1 MNIQRF
7 QAATSREAMAKA
19 RAAFGD
25 SAVIL
30 SSRATAGGFE
40 VVATT
45 EENLATLPVGNSAA
59 AAQAPASLQPA
70 SERARA
76 GTSAPVPRQQA
87 ERASTVE
94 RDTETLAMSTLSF
107 QDYVRERMLKRRKEA
122 LEGRQPQPIS
132 ERAEAAIPQR
142 MPAPASAAAMG
153 VAENAAAQ
161 PRRSLAERVAMGDLP
176 AQQRLVSAQLP
187 QAPAP
192 IVTREMGRDIGL
204 GMERGIGRA
213 PVAHDARHVSQDDW
227 ASAMVMPQADM
238 GMAHAA
244 PTADISGEL
253 SALKEMI
260 EDRFNMLA
268 WLGTSRNNPLQSNL
282 MLKLIRAGYSPALV
296 RSVLERLPAD
306 AGPADAVRW
315 VMDVLTRNLKATES
329 LTGIC
334 DEGGVV
340 ALIGATGVGK
350 TTTAAKLAAQCVKQY
365 GANSVGLI
373 TLDTYRVAG
382 YEQLRAYGRMMGVVA
397 HLAHD
402 RAALKDLLN
411 LLSGKRLVI
420 IDTAGL
426 GQKDPRIQDMLEV
439 LEMPNVKKM
448 LVLNAS
454 SHGDTLDDVLSS
466 FQAKAL
472 HGVVLSKVD
481 EAVKLGP
488 ALDALI
494 RHQVML
500 RGVANGQ
507 RVPEDWVAPQAAQ
520 LVRQSM
526 GTEGKSAYDP
536 SPSEVGFFFAQPA
549 AKHMNLG
556 AIRV

>member
-30 SSRATAGGFE
+30 SSRATSGGFE

-45 EENLATLPVGNSAA
+45 EENLATLPVGNNQG
-59 AAQAPASLQPA
+59 AAQPSSLQPA

-76 GTSAPVPRQQA
+76 LTAAPAPRQP
-87 ERASTVE
+87 ERPSSVE
-94 RDTETLAMSTLSF
+94 RDTETMAMSTLSF

-122 LEGRQPQPIS
+122 LEGRQASQQP
-132 ERAEAAIPQR
+132 ERPSTPTGSSSFAQAAGSL
-142 MPAPASAAAMG
+142 PAP
-153 VAENAAAQ
+153 VA
-161 PRRSLAERVAMGDLP
+161 PRRSLAERAALGDLP
-176 AQQRLVSAQLP
+176 AQQRVAP
-187 QAPAP
+187 APRPTAPAP
-192 IVTREMGRDIGL
+192 IVTREM
-204 GMERGIGRA
+204 
-213 PVAHDARHVSQDDW
+213 AHDLGQVAQGRERPGSLSQDDW
-227 ASAMVMPQADM
+227 ASSMMMPQADLGPAM
-238 GMAHAA
+238 AA
-244 PTADISGEL
+244 PAANISGEL
-253 SALKEMI
+253 SALKDMI

-296 RSVLERLPAD
+296 RSVLERLPVD
-306 AGPADAVRW
+306 SGPADAVRW
-315 VMDVLTRNLKATES
+315 VMDVLSRNLKATES
-329 LTGIC
+329 MTGIC

-402 RAALKDLLN
+402 RAALKDLLT

-439 LEMPNVKKM
+439 LEMPTIKKM

-454 SHGDTLDDVLSS
+454 SHGDTLDDVLNS
-466 FQAKAL
+466 FKAKAL

-494 RHQVML
+494 RHQVVL

-507 RVPEDWVAPQAAQ
+507 RVPEDWAAPQAAQ

-526 GTEGKSAYDP
+526 GTDGKSAYDP
-536 SPSEVGFFFAQPA
+536 SPSEVGFFFAQQNP
-549 AKHMNLG
+549 KHMNLG

>member
-7 QAATSREAMAKA
+7 QAPTSREAMAKA

-30 SSRATAGGFE
+30 SSRATSGGFE

-45 EENLATLPVGNSAA
+45 EENLATLPVGNNLG
-59 AAQAPASLQPA
+59 AAQPPSSLQPA

-76 GTSAPVPRQQA
+76 LTAAPAPRQA
-87 ERASTVE
+87 ERPSTVE
-94 RDTETLAMSTLSF
+94 RDTETMAMSTLSF

-122 LEGRQPQPIS
+122 LEGRQSPQP
-132 ERAEAAIPQR
+132 ALQAPAQTAASVFSQGPAS
-142 MPAPASAAAMG
+142 MPAMA
-153 VAENAAAQ
+153 
-161 PRRSLAERVAMGDLP
+161 PRRSLAERAAMGDLP
-176 AQQRLVSAQLP
+176 AQQRLAP
-187 QAPAP
+187 APRPEMPAP
-192 IVTREMGRDIGL
+192 IVTREMGHDMVRSAPGRDL
-204 GMERGIGRA
+204 PRGA
-213 PVAHDARHVSQDDW
+213 LHDDW
-227 ASAMVMPQADM
+227 AAAMVLPQSDM
-238 GMAHAA
+238 GLAPATPAA
-244 PTADISGEL
+244 NISGEL
-253 SALKEMI
+253 SALKDMI

-296 RSVLERLPAD
+296 RSVLERLPAES
-306 AGPADAVRW
+306 GPADAVRW
-315 VMDVLTRNLKATES
+315 VMDVLSRNLKATES
-329 LTGIC
+329 MTGIC

-402 RAALKDLLN
+402 RAALKDLLT
-411 LLSGKRLVI
+411 LLSGKRLVV

-439 LEMPNVKKM
+439 LEMPTIKKM

-454 SHGDTLDDVLSS
+454 SHGDTLDDVLTS
-466 FQAKAL
+466 FKAKAL

-494 RHQVML
+494 RHQVVL

-507 RVPEDWVAPQAAQ
+507 RVPEDWAAPQAAQ

-526 GTEGKSAYDP
+526 GT
-536 SPSEVGFFFAQPA
+536 
-549 AKHMNLG
+549 
-556 AIRV
+556 